1 MNALSFSYAG
11 RPAMGHYRSNVRDL
25 EFNLFEVLGLD
36 AVLDSGAYGDLDTAT
51 VRDILRE
58 VARLSEGPIADS
70 FVDADRNPPRFLPE
84 EHTITVPD
92 SVRTAVAAFKDAGW
106 WRIGISE
113 VIGGVPAPAPVAWA
127 VNEMMVCANPAIQ
140 WYSTPVMSQV
150 LGLVGSPQQKRWAR
164 IGLER
169 GWTGTMAL
177 TEPDAGSDVGS
188 GRTKALA
195 QPDGTWHI
203 EGVKRF
209 ISGGD
214 IGDTAENLFH
224 LVLARPEGA
233 VPGTKGLSLFY
244 VPKYLFDEDT
254 LDLRQRNGVFATAL
268 EAKMGIKASPT
279 CELTFGATNIPA
291 IGYLVGDVHDGIA
304 QMFKAIGYARMMVGI
319 KSIGTLSTA
328 YLHARDYAQQR
339 VQGPDLTRFTDKDAP
354 RVAIMRH
361 PDVRRSLILQKA
373 YAEGL
378 RALYMYA
385 AAHSYDFGVA
395 LLEDVDTDLA
405 ARVHDLL
412 LPIVKGVGSEKS
424 YHWINESL
432 QTLGGSGY
440 LKDYPIEQYIRDTRI
455 DSLYEG
461 TTAIQSLD
469 FVFRKIARDGGV
481 AFGHVAGQIATF
493 SDNTTDGRLKAERAL
508 LQTALSDVQA
518 MTGTLTTY
526 LLEAGHN
533 RTELYKIGLVSVAFL
548 HAVGDLLI
556 AWRLLVQADTA
567 AAALDAG
574 ADDSFYRG
582 KLAAASFFAK
592 SILPA
597 ISATRAVVEN
607 IDTDLMDV
615 ADDAF

>member
-1 MNALSFSYAG
+1 
-11 RPAMGHYRSNVRDL
+11 MGHYRSNVRDL

-70 FVDADRNPPRFLPE
+70 FVDADRNPPRFLPD
-84 EHTITVPD
+84 EHTIAVPD
-92 SVRTAVAAFKDAGW
+92 SVRPAVTAFKDAGW
-106 WRIGISE
+106 WRIGMSD
-113 VIGGVPAPAPVAWA
+113 VIGGVPAPAPVTWA

-150 LGLVGSPQQKRWAR
+150 LALVGTEQQQRWAR
-164 IGLER
+164 MGLER
-169 GWTGTMAL
+169 GWMGTMAL

-188 GRTKALA
+188 GRTKAIA

-214 IGDTAENLFH
+214 VGDTAENQFH
-224 LVLARPEGA
+224 VVLARPEGA
-233 VPGTKGLSLFY
+233 GPGTKGLRMFY
-244 VPKYLFDEDT
+244 VPKYLFDPDT
-254 LDLRQRNGVFATAL
+254 LDLRERNGVFATAL
-268 EAKMGIKASPT
+268 EEKMGIKASPT
-279 CELTFGATNIPA
+279 CELTFGATDIPA
-291 IGYLVGDVHDGIA
+291 VGYLVGDVHDGIA
-304 QMFKAIGYARMMVGI
+304 QMFRAIQYARMMVGV

-328 YLHARDYAQQR
+328 YLHALDYAQQR
-339 VQGPDLTRFTDKDAP
+339 VQGPDLTRFTDKTAP
-354 RVAIMRH
+354 RVPITRH
-361 PDVRRSLILQKA
+361 PDVRRSLMLQKA
-373 YAEGL
+373 YADGM

-385 AAHSYDFGVA
+385 AAHADEFGVE
-395 LLEDVDTDLA
+395 LVPGVDADLA
-405 ARVHDLL
+405 ARVLDLL

-424 YHWINESL
+424 YQWINESL

-469 FVFRKIARDGGV
+469 FVFRKIARDRGV
-481 AFGHVAGQIATF
+481 ALAHVAGQIAAFIDSVTG
-493 SDNTTDGRLKAERAL
+493 DRLKAECAL
-508 LQTALSDVQA
+508 LQAALADVQA
-518 MTGTLTTY
+518 MTGTLTAY
-526 LLEAGHN
+526 LLGAEQDP
-533 RTELYKIGLVSVAFL
+533 TELYKIGLVSVAFL

-556 AWRLLVQADTA
+556 GWRLLVQADIA
-567 AAALDAG
+567 AAAIDAG

-592 SILPA
+592 TILPA
-597 ISATRAVVEN
+597 ISAARAVVEN
-607 IDTDLMDV
+607 VDTDLMDV

>member
-1 MNALSFSYAG
+1 
-11 RPAMGHYRSNVRDL
+11 MGHYRSNVRDL

-70 FVDADRNPPRFLPE
+70 FVDADRNPPRFLPD
-84 EHTITVPD
+84 EHTIAVPD
-92 SVRTAVAAFKDAGW
+92 SVRPAVTAFKDAGW
-106 WRIGISE
+106 WRIGMSD
-113 VIGGVPAPAPVAWA
+113 VIGGVPAPAPVTWA

-150 LGLVGSPQQKRWAR
+150 LALVGTEQQQRWAR
-164 IGLER
+164 MGLER
-169 GWTGTMAL
+169 GWMGTMAL

-188 GRTKALA
+188 GRTKAIA

-214 IGDTAENLFH
+214 VGDTAENQFH
-224 LVLARPEGA
+224 VVLARPEGA
-233 VPGTKGLSLFY
+233 GPGTKGLSMFY
-244 VPKYLFDEDT
+244 VPKYLFDPDT
-254 LDLRQRNGVFATAL
+254 LDLRERNGVFATAL
-268 EAKMGIKASPT
+268 EEKMGIKASPT
-279 CELTFGATNIPA
+279 CELTFGATDIPA
-291 IGYLVGDVHDGIA
+291 VGYLVGDVHDGIA
-304 QMFKAIGYARMMVGI
+304 QMFRAIQYARMMVGV

-328 YLHARDYAQQR
+328 YLHALDYAQQR
-339 VQGPDLTRFTDKDAP
+339 VQGPDLTRFTDKTAP
-354 RVAIMRH
+354 RVPITRH
-361 PDVRRSLILQKA
+361 PDVRRSLMLQKA
-373 YAEGL
+373 YSEGM

-385 AAHSYDFGVA
+385 AAHADEFGVE
-395 LLEDVDTDLA
+395 LVPGVDADLA
-405 ARVHDLL
+405 ARVLDLL

-424 YHWINESL
+424 YQWINESL

-469 FVFRKIARDGGV
+469 FVFRKIARDRGV
-481 AFGHVAGQIATF
+481 ALAHVAGQIAAFIDSVTG
-493 SDNTTDGRLKAERAL
+493 DRLKAECAL
-508 LQTALSDVQA
+508 LQAALADVQA
-518 MTGTLTTY
+518 MTGTLTAY
-526 LLEAGHN
+526 LLGAEQDP
-533 RTELYKIGLVSVAFL
+533 TELYKIGLVSVAFL

-556 AWRLLVQADTA
+556 GWRLLVQADIA
-567 AAALDAG
+567 AAAIDAG

-592 SILPA
+592 TILPA
-597 ISATRAVVEN
+597 ISAARAVVEN
-607 IDTDLMDV
+607 VDTDLMDV

>member
-1 MNALSFSYAG
+1 
-11 RPAMGHYRSNVRDL
+11 MGHYRSNVRDL

-70 FVDADRNPPRFLPE
+70 FVDADRNPPRFLPD
-84 EHTITVPD
+84 EHTIAVPD
-92 SVRTAVAAFKDAGW
+92 SVRPAVTAFKDAGW
-106 WRIGISE
+106 WRIGMSD
-113 VIGGVPAPAPVAWA
+113 VIGGVPAPAPVTWA

-150 LGLVGSPQQKRWAR
+150 LALVGTEQQQRWAR
-164 IGLER
+164 MGLER
-169 GWTGTMAL
+169 GWMGTMAL

-188 GRTKALA
+188 GRTKAIA

-214 IGDTAENLFH
+214 VGDTAENQFH
-224 LVLARPEGA
+224 VVLARPEGA
-233 VPGTKGLSLFY
+233 GPGTKGLSMFY
-244 VPKYLFDEDT
+244 VPKYLFDPDT
-254 LDLRQRNGVFATAL
+254 LDLRERNGVFATAL
-268 EAKMGIKASPT
+268 EEKMGIKASPT
-279 CELTFGATNIPA
+279 CELTFGATDIPA
-291 IGYLVGDVHDGIA
+291 VGYLVGDVHDGIA
-304 QMFKAIGYARMMVGI
+304 QMFRAIQYARMMVGV

-328 YLHARDYAQQR
+328 YLHALDYAQQR
-339 VQGPDLTRFTDKDAP
+339 VQGPDLTRFTDKTAP
-354 RVAIMRH
+354 RVPITRH
-361 PDVRRSLILQKA
+361 PDVRRSLMLQKA
-373 YAEGL
+373 YAEGM

-385 AAHSYDFGVA
+385 AAHADEFGVE
-395 LLEDVDTDLA
+395 LVPGVDADLA
-405 ARVHDLL
+405 ARVLDLL

-424 YHWINESL
+424 YQWINESL

-469 FVFRKIARDGGV
+469 FVFRKIARDRGV
-481 AFGHVAGQIATF
+481 ALAHVAGQIAAFIDSVTG
-493 SDNTTDGRLKAERAL
+493 DRLKAECAL
-508 LQTALSDVQA
+508 LQAALADVQA

-526 LLEAGHN
+526 LLGAEQDP
-533 RTELYKIGLVSVAFL
+533 TELYKIGLVSVAFL

-556 AWRLLVQADTA
+556 GWRLLVQADIA
-567 AAALDAG
+567 AAAIDAG

-592 SILPA
+592 TILPA
-597 ISATRAVVEN
+597 ISAARAVVEN
-607 IDTDLMDV
+607 VDTDLMDV

>member
-1 MNALSFSYAG
+1 
-11 RPAMGHYRSNVRDL
+11 MGHYRSNVRDL

-51 VRDILRE
+51 VREILRE

-70 FVDADRNPPRFLPE
+70 FVEADRNPPRFVPA

-92 SVRTAVAAFKDAGW
+92 SVRPAVAAFKDAGW
-106 WRIGISE
+106 WRIGLSE

-150 LGLVGSPQQKRWAR
+150 LGLVGTERQKQWAR

-177 TEPDAGSDVGS
+177 TEPDAGSDVGA
-188 GRTKALA
+188 GRTKAIA
-195 QPDGTWHI
+195 QKDGTWHI

-214 IGDTAENLFH
+214 VGDTAENLFH
-224 LVLARPEGA
+224 LVLARPEDAG
-233 VPGTKGLSLFY
+233 PGTKGLSLFY
-244 VPKYLFDEDT
+244 VPKYLFDPDT

-279 CELTFGATNIPA
+279 CELTFGATDIPA
-291 IGYLVGDVHDGIA
+291 VGYLVGDVHDGIA

-328 YLHARDYAQQR
+328 YLHALDYAQQR
-339 VQGPDLTRFTDKDAP
+339 VQGADLTRFTDKNAP
-354 RVAIMRH
+354 RVAITRH

-385 AAHSYDFGVA
+385 AAHSYEFGVA
-395 LLEDVDTDLA
+395 LLAGVDADLA

-424 YHWINESL
+424 YQWINESL

-440 LKDYPIEQYIRDTRI
+440 LRDYPIEQYIRDTRI

-469 FVFRKIARDGGV
+469 FVFRKIARDRGV
-481 AFGHVAGQIATF
+481 AFAHVAGQIAAF
-493 SDNTTDGRLKAERAL
+493 IDNITDGRLKAERAL
-508 LQTALSDVQA
+508 LQAALSDVQA

-526 LLEAGHN
+526 LLAAEHN
-533 RTELYKIGLVSVAFL
+533 PTELYKIGLVSVAFL

-556 AWRLLVQADTA
+556 AWRLLVQADIA

-592 SILPA
+592 TILPA
-597 ISATRAVVEN
+597 ISGTRAVVEN
-607 IDTDLMDV
+607 VDTDLMDLG
-615 ADDAF
+615 DDAF

>member
-1 MNALSFSYAG
+1 
-11 RPAMGHYRSNVRDL
+11 MGHYRPNVRDL

-36 AVLDSGAYGDLDTAT
+36 ALLDSGAYGDLDTAT

-70 FVDADRNPPRFLPE
+70 FVEADRNPPRFVPS

-92 SVRTAVAAFKDAGW
+92 SVRPAVTAFKDAGW
-106 WRIGISE
+106 WRIGMSE
-113 VIGGVPAPAPVAWA
+113 TVGGMPAPAPLAWA

-150 LGLVGSPQQKRWAR
+150 LALVGTEQQKRWAR

-177 TEPDAGSDVGS
+177 TEPDAGSDVGA
-188 GRTKALA
+188 GRTRAIP
-195 QPDGTWHI
+195 QPDGSWHI

-214 IGDTAENLFH
+214 VGDTAENLFH

-233 VPGTKGLSLFY
+233 GPGTKGLSMFY
-244 VPKYLFDEDT
+244 VPKYLFDPDT
-254 LDLRQRNGVFATAL
+254 LDLRERNGVFATGL
-268 EAKMGIKASPT
+268 EDKMGIKASPT
-279 CELTFGATNIPA
+279 CELTFGATDIPA
-291 IGYLVGDVHDGIA
+291 VGYLVGDVHNGIA
-304 QMFKAIGYARMMVGI
+304 QMFKAIEYARMMVGV

-328 YLHARDYAQQR
+328 YLHALDYARQR
-339 VQGPDLTRFTDKDAP
+339 VQGPDLTRFTDKTAP
-354 RVAIMRH
+354 RVPITRH

-378 RALYMYA
+378 RGLYMYA
-385 AAHSYDFGVA
+385 AAHSYDPGVA
-395 LLEDVDTDLA
+395 LVAGVDADLA

-412 LPIVKGVGSEKS
+412 LPIVKGIGSEKS
-424 YHWINESL
+424 YQWINESL

-440 LKDYPIEQYIRDTRI
+440 LKDYPIEQYLRDARI

-469 FVFRKIARDGGV
+469 FVFRKIARDRGV
-481 AFGHVAGQIATF
+481 AFAHVAGEIAAF
-493 SDNTTDGRLKAERAL
+493 IDNTTGDRLKAERAL
-508 LQTALSDVQA
+508 LAAALSDVQA
-518 MTGTLTTY
+518 MTGTLTTC
-526 LLEAGHN
+526 LLAAEHN
-533 RTELYKIGLVSVAFL
+533 PTELYKIGLVSVAFL
-548 HAVGDLLI
+548 HAVGDVLI
-556 AWRLLVQADTA
+556 AWRLLVQADIA

-574 ADDSFYRG
+574 TDDSFYRG
-582 KLAAASFFAK
+582 KVAAASFFAK
-592 SILPA
+592 TILPA

-607 IDTDLMDV
+607 VDTDLMDL

>member
-1 MNALSFSYAG
+1 
-11 RPAMGHYRSNVRDL
+11 MGHYRSNVRDL

-51 VRDILRE
+51 VREILRE

-70 FVDADRNPPRFLPE
+70 FIEADRNPPRFVPD

-92 SVRTAVAAFKDAGW
+92 SVRPAVTAFKDAGW
-106 WRIGISE
+106 WRIGMSE
-113 VIGGVPAPAPVAWA
+113 VVGGIPAPAPVAWA

-150 LGLVGSPQQKRWAR
+150 LGLVGTEQQKRWAR

-177 TEPDAGSDVGS
+177 TEPDAGSDVGA
-188 GRTKALA
+188 GRAKAIA

-214 IGDTAENLFH
+214 VGDTAENLFH
-224 LVLARPEGA
+224 LVLARPQGA
-233 VPGTKGLSLFY
+233 GPGTKGLSMFY
-244 VPKYLFDEDT
+244 VPKYLFEPDT
-254 LDLRQRNGVFATAL
+254 LDLRERNGVFATAL
-268 EAKMGIKASPT
+268 EDKMGIKASPT
-279 CELTFGATNIPA
+279 CELTFGATDIPA
-291 IGYLVGDVHDGIA
+291 VGYLVGDVHDGIA
-304 QMFKAIGYARMMVGI
+304 QMFTAIQYARMMVGV

-328 YLHARDYAQQR
+328 YLHALDYAQQR
-339 VQGPDLTRFTDKDAP
+339 VQGPDLTRFTDKTAP
-354 RVAIMRH
+354 RVPITRH

-385 AAHSYDFGVA
+385 AAHVYEFGVA
-395 LLEDVDTDLA
+395 LVPGVDADLA
-405 ARVHDLL
+405 ARVLDLL

-424 YHWINESL
+424 YQWINESL

-440 LKDYPIEQYIRDTRI
+440 LKDYPIEQYLRDARI

-469 FVFRKIARDGGV
+469 FVFRKIARDRGV
-481 AFGHVAGQIATF
+481 ALAHVVGEVAAFIDDVTG
-493 SDNTTDGRLKAERAL
+493 DRLKAERAL
-508 LQTALSDVQA
+508 LAAALSDVQA
-518 MTGTLTTY
+518 MTGTLTAY
-526 LLEAGHN
+526 LLAAEHN
-533 RTELYKIGLVSVAFL
+533 PTELYKIGLVSVAFL

-556 AWRLLVQADTA
+556 AWRLLVQADIA
-567 AAALDAG
+567 VAALDAG

-592 SILPA
+592 TILPA
-597 ISATRAVVEN
+597 ISVTRAVVEN
-607 IDTDLMDV
+607 VDTELMDL

>member
-1 MNALSFSYAG
+1 
-11 RPAMGHYRSNVRDL
+11 MGHYRSNVRDL

-36 AVLDSGAYGDLDTAT
+36 AVLDSGAYGDLDSAT
-51 VRDILRE
+51 VREILGE

-70 FVDADRNPPRFLPE
+70 FVDADRNPPRFVPV

-92 SVRTAVAAFKDAGW
+92 SVRRSVAAFKDAGW
-106 WRIGISE
+106 WRIGMSD
-113 VIGGVPAPAPVAWA
+113 VIGGVPAPSPVTSA
-127 VNEMMVCANPAIQ
+127 VNEMMACANPAIQ

-150 LGLVGSPQQKRWAR
+150 LGLVGTEQQKRWAR

-177 TEPDAGSDVGS
+177 TEPDAGSDVGA
-188 GRTKALA
+188 GRTKAIA
-195 QPDGTWHI
+195 QADGTWHI

-214 IGDTAENLFH
+214 VGDTAENLFH

-233 VPGTKGLSLFY
+233 GPGTKGLSLFY
-244 VPKYLFDEDT
+244 VPKYLFDPDT
-254 LDLRQRNGVFATAL
+254 LDLRERNGVFATAL
-268 EAKMGIKASPT
+268 EEKMGIKASPT
-279 CELTFGATNIPA
+279 CELTFGATDVPA
-291 IGYLVGDVHDGIA
+291 VGYLVGDVHDGIA
-304 QMFKAIGYARMMVGI
+304 QMFKAIEYARMMVGI

-328 YLHARDYAQQR
+328 YLHALDYARQR
-339 VQGPDLTRFTDKDAP
+339 VQGPDLTRFTDKTAP
-354 RVAIMRH
+354 RVPITRH
-361 PDVRRSLILQKA
+361 PDVRRSLMLQKA

-378 RALYMYA
+378 RALYMYT
-385 AAHSYDFGVA
+385 AAHSYESGVA
-395 LLEDVDTDLA
+395 LVPGVDADLA
-405 ARVHDLL
+405 ARVLDLL

-424 YHWINESL
+424 YYWINESL

-440 LKDYPIEQYIRDTRI
+440 LKDYPIEQYARDARI

-469 FVFRKIARDGGV
+469 FVFRKIARDRGV
-481 AFGHVAGQIATF
+481 ALAHVAGQITAF
-493 SDNTTDGRLKAERAL
+493 IDNITGDRLKAERAL
-508 LQTALSDVQA
+508 LAAALSDVQA

-526 LLEAGHN
+526 LLAAEHN
-533 RTELYKIGLVSVAFL
+533 PTELYKIGLVSVAYL
-548 HAVGDLLI
+548 HAVGDTLI
-556 AWRLLVQADTA
+556 AWRLLVQADIA

-574 ADDSFYRG
+574 ADDAFYRG

-592 SILPA
+592 TILPA

-607 IDTDLMDV
+607 VDIDVMEL

>member
-1 MNALSFSYAG
+1 
-11 RPAMGHYRSNVRDL
+11 MGHYRSNVRDL

-70 FVDADRNPPRFLPE
+70 FVDAERNPPRFLPD
-84 EHTITVPD
+84 EHTIAVPD
-92 SVRTAVAAFKDAGW
+92 SVRPAVTAFKDAGW
-106 WRIGISE
+106 WRIGMSD
-113 VIGGVPAPAPVAWA
+113 VIGGVPAPAPVTWA

-150 LGLVGSPQQKRWAR
+150 LALVGTEQQQRWAR
-164 IGLER
+164 MGLER
-169 GWTGTMAL
+169 GWMGTMAL

-188 GRTKALA
+188 GRTKAIA

-214 IGDTAENLFH
+214 VGDTAENQFH
-224 LVLARPEGA
+224 VVLARPEGA
-233 VPGTKGLSLFY
+233 GPGTKGLSMFY
-244 VPKYLFDEDT
+244 VPKYLFDPDT
-254 LDLRQRNGVFATAL
+254 LDLRERNGVFATAL
-268 EAKMGIKASPT
+268 EEKMGIKASPT
-279 CELTFGATNIPA
+279 CELTFGATDIPA
-291 IGYLVGDVHDGIA
+291 VGYLVGDVHDGIA
-304 QMFKAIGYARMMVGI
+304 QMFRAIQYARMMVGV

-328 YLHARDYAQQR
+328 YLHALDYAQQR
-339 VQGPDLTRFTDKDAP
+339 VQGPDLTRFTDKTAP
-354 RVAIMRH
+354 RVPITRH
-361 PDVRRSLILQKA
+361 PDVRRSLMLQKA
-373 YAEGL
+373 YAEGM

-385 AAHSYDFGVA
+385 AAHADEFGVE
-395 LLEDVDTDLA
+395 LVPGVDADLA
-405 ARVHDLL
+405 ARVLDLL

-424 YHWINESL
+424 YQWINESL

-469 FVFRKIARDGGV
+469 FVFRKIARDRGV
-481 AFGHVAGQIATF
+481 ALAHVAGQIAAFIDSVTG
-493 SDNTTDGRLKAERAL
+493 DRLKAECAL
-508 LQTALSDVQA
+508 LQAALADVQA
-518 MTGTLTTY
+518 MTGTLTAY
-526 LLEAGHN
+526 LLGAEQDP
-533 RTELYKIGLVSVAFL
+533 TELYKIGLVSVAFL

-556 AWRLLVQADTA
+556 GWRLLVQADIA
-567 AAALDAG
+567 AAAIDAG

-592 SILPA
+592 TILPA
-597 ISATRAVVEN
+597 ISAARAVVEN
-607 IDTDLMDV
+607 VDTDLMDV

>member
-1 MNALSFSYAG
+1 
-11 RPAMGHYRSNVRDL
+11 MGHYRSNVRDL
-25 EFNLFEVLGLD
+25 EFNLFEVHGLD

-51 VRDILRE
+51 VREILCE

-70 FVDADRNPPRFLPE
+70 FVEADRNPPRFVPS

-92 SVRTAVAAFKDAGW
+92 SVRPAVAAFKDAGW
-106 WRIGISE
+106 WRIGMSE
-113 VIGGVPAPAPVAWA
+113 VIGGVPAPAPVTWA

-150 LGLVGSPQQKRWAR
+150 LGLVGTEQQKQWAR

-177 TEPDAGSDVGS
+177 TEPDAGSDVGA
-188 GRTKALA
+188 GRTKAIA

-214 IGDTAENLFH
+214 VGDTAENLFH

-233 VPGTKGLSLFY
+233 GPGTKGLSLFY
-244 VPKYLFDEDT
+244 VPKYLFDPDM

-268 EAKMGIKASPT
+268 EAKMGLKASPT
-279 CELTFGATNIPA
+279 CELTFGATDIPA
-291 IGYLVGDVHDGIA
+291 VGYLVGDAHEGIA
-304 QMFKAIGYARMMVGI
+304 QMFKAIEYARMMVGI

-328 YLHARDYAQQR
+328 YLHALDYAKNR
-339 VQGPDLTRFTDKDAP
+339 VQGADMTQMTDKNAP
-354 RVAIMRH
+354 RVPITRH
-361 PDVRRSLILQKA
+361 PDVRRSLMLQKA

-385 AAHSYDFGVA
+385 AAHSYEFGVA
-395 LLEDVDTDLA
+395 LVAGVDADLA
-405 ARVHDLL
+405 ARVHDML

-424 YHWINESL
+424 YQWINESL

-440 LKDYPIEQYIRDTRI
+440 LKDYPIEQYLRDTRI

-469 FVFRKIARDGGV
+469 FVFRKIARDRGV
-481 AFGHVAGQIATF
+481 AFAHVAGEIAAF
-493 SDNTTDGRLKAERAL
+493 IDNITDGRLKAERAL
-508 LQTALSDVQA
+508 LQGALSDVQA

-526 LLEAGHN
+526 LLAAGHDPA
-533 RTELYKIGLVSVAFL
+533 ELYKIGLVSVAFL

-556 AWRLLVQADTA
+556 GWRLLVQADIA
-567 AAALDAG
+567 VAALDAG

-592 SILPA
+592 TILPA

-607 IDTDLMDV
+607 VDTDLMDL

>member
-1 MNALSFSYAG
+1 
-11 RPAMGHYRSNVRDL
+11 MGHYRSNVRDL
-25 EFNLFEVLGLD
+25 EFNLFEVHGLD

-51 VRDILRE
+51 VREILCE

-70 FVDADRNPPRFLPE
+70 FVEADRNPPRFVPS

-92 SVRTAVAAFKDAGW
+92 SVRPAVAAFKDAGW
-106 WRIGISE
+106 WRIGMSE
-113 VIGGVPAPAPVAWA
+113 VIGGVPAPAPVTWA

-150 LGLVGSPQQKRWAR
+150 LGLVGTEQQKQWAR

-177 TEPDAGSDVGS
+177 TEPDAGSDVGA
-188 GRTKALA
+188 GRTKAIA

-214 IGDTAENLFH
+214 VGDTAENLFH

-233 VPGTKGLSLFY
+233 GPGTKGLSLFY
-244 VPKYLFDEDT
+244 VPKYLFDPDM

-268 EAKMGIKASPT
+268 EAKMGLKASPT
-279 CELTFGATNIPA
+279 CELTFGATDIPA
-291 IGYLVGDVHDGIA
+291 VGYLVGDAHEGIA
-304 QMFKAIGYARMMVGI
+304 QMFKAIEYARMMVGI

-328 YLHARDYAQQR
+328 YLHALDYAKNR
-339 VQGPDLTRFTDKDAP
+339 VQGADMTQMTDKNAP
-354 RVAIMRH
+354 RVPITRH
-361 PDVRRSLILQKA
+361 PDVRRSLMLQKA

-385 AAHSYDFGVA
+385 AAHSYEFGVA
-395 LLEDVDTDLA
+395 LVAGVDADLA
-405 ARVHDLL
+405 ARVHDML

-424 YHWINESL
+424 YQWINESL

-440 LKDYPIEQYIRDTRI
+440 LKDYPIEQYLRDTRI

-469 FVFRKIARDGGV
+469 FVFRKIARDRGV
-481 AFGHVAGQIATF
+481 AFAHVAGEIAAF
-493 SDNTTDGRLKAERAL
+493 IDNITDGRLKAERAL
-508 LQTALSDVQA
+508 LQGALSDVQA

-526 LLEAGHN
+526 LLAAEHN
-533 RTELYKIGLVSVAFL
+533 PTELYKIGLVSVAFL

-556 AWRLLVQADTA
+556 GWRLLVQADIA

-592 SILPA
+592 TILPA

-607 IDTDLMDV
+607 VDTDLMDL